1 MNNEWIKWD
10 GGECPVDGDAE
21 VNIRLRD
28 GSEYILPA
36 GKLVWVR
43 IKQPS
48 ENDIIA
54 YRLSAEESK

>member
-1 MNNEWIKWD
+1 MTNEWINWD
-10 GGECPVDGDAE
+10 GGACPVNMDAE

-36 GKLVWVR
+36 GRLVWVR
-43 IKQPS
+43 MKQPS
-48 ENDIIA
+48 INDIIA